1 MPHGLR
7 LATVASEQ
15 PCGHRSARGALAAR
29 RSTASK
35 GRVSKGGASKGGTS
49 RAFKAGAAINDVER
63 LLCSP
68 ALEGRL
74 DALLP
79 RSGDAWARM
88 LPDLDSFKE
97 WPEGKRR
104 TRICI
109 ATEQVMG
116 PVRNGGIGNTYG
128 ALAFMLAE
136 AGFDTT
142 VLYLRGTKVETE
154 TIEHWVDHYAERG
167 VKLVP
172 CPDYAAAEGFASNAD
187 RWLRVPY
194 NMMRYLIEHPMDVV
208 HVSEWRGTAYL
219 SLLAKRQ
226 GLAFQDTLFLVKT
239 SSPWMW
245 NRLYGSQTLERAD
258 DLVKIH
264 AERRSVEMADVVIG
278 GSLHLLRWMASQ
290 GYALPEGRCF
300 VQPNVATFDKLEPL
314 MESRALPR
322 GQRMPVDEIVFFG
335 RLEARKGLFI
345 FVQAIRRLIRKGVK
359 LPPRIT
365 FMGKPGGRMPSH
377 PDFEADEFIRDVSKS
392 WPVEVQ
398 ILSDFQ
404 QYDAVKYLLDG
415 ARLAVMPSIIENSS
429 MAVYEAAICG
439 VPCVATDVGGNSEL
453 IAPEDHA
460 AVLCKPHPVSLG
472 DKLEE
477 ALLLGG
483 MVPHPSFDN
492 HVNLDVWRR
501 FHRQL
506 GGPLRDELLERARA
520 ANAPA
525 PAKSARSAAVA
536 IYYTGDEAAL
546 DGTLTSLAQQDGALH
561 EVLVAIDA
569 EEAGARDAAAALLA
583 RHALPHRI
591 VDAYDLDAGAAFNRL
606 AEEAGSA
613 RILFLWE
620 GARLDHGALA
630 ALLDC
635 AENTQAHVL
644 NYFYRET
651 PEAKAGAKPGKLR
664 AIVMSGPTDSFLW
677 NDLVEVP
684 LMVDRA
690 AFLALGGF
698 TTDYRLL
705 GHEPEFIA
713 RAQLNGLSCQTMMR
727 EIGTIMPRSPTW
739 MQQRGYDLSA
749 SSFRLI
755 RPMLA
760 STPLGMRDL
769 LLLSRG
775 MHLRAAAGEA
785 KARGGDAGGPENV
798 LIRMMAGIAR
808 NTARRGKPGEG
819 GTTKDGGGLPSGGA
833 GPKGAAG
840 IRKAV

>member
-1 MPHGLR
+1 M
-7 LATVASEQ
+7 
-15 PCGHRSARGALAAR
+15 
-29 RSTASK
+29 
-35 GRVSKGGASKGGTS
+35 
-49 RAFKAGAAINDVER
+49 
-63 LLCSP
+63 
-68 ALEGRL
+68 

-79 RSGDAWARM
+79 RADKAWATK
-88 LPDLDSFKE
+88 LPGLETFGQ
-97 WPEGKRR
+97 WPEGERP

-128 ALAFMLAE
+128 ALAIMLAE

-142 VLYLRGTKVETE
+142 VLYLRGTKVETD
-154 TIEHWVDHYAERG
+154 TIEHWIDHYAQRG

-226 GLAFQDTLFLVKT
+226 GLAFKDTLFLVKT

-245 NRLYGSQTLERAD
+245 NRLYGSHTLERAD

-264 AERRSVEMADVVIG
+264 AERRSVEMGDVVIG

-290 GYALPEGRCF
+290 GYTLPAGRCF
-300 VQPNVATFDKLEPL
+300 VQPNVATFAKLEPL
-314 MESRALPR
+314 MHSRALPR
-322 GQRMPVDEIVFFG
+322 GQRTPIDEIVFFG

-345 FVQAIRRLIRKGVK
+345 FCQAIRRLIRKGVT
-359 LPPRIT
+359 LPERIT

-377 PDFEADEFIRDVSKS
+377 PDYDTDDFIRQVSRN

-398 ILSDFQ
+398 ILTDFQ
-404 QYDAVKYLLDG
+404 QNDAIKYLLGG

-439 VPCVATDVGGNSEL
+439 IPCVATDVGGNSEL
-453 IAPEDHA
+453 IAPDDHG

-477 ALLLGG
+477 ALSLGG
-483 MVPHPSFDN
+483 MVPRPSFDN
-492 HVNLDVWRR
+492 HANLDVWRR

-506 GGPLRDELLERARA
+506 GGPLREELLGLASA
-520 ANAPA
+520 GSAPA
-525 PAKSARSAAVA
+525 QTPAASVA
-536 IYYTGDEAAL
+536 IYYTGDRAAL
-546 DGTLTSLAQQDGALH
+546 EETLASLAQQDGGLKD
-561 EVLVAIDA
+561 VLVAVDA
-569 EEAGARDAAAALLA
+569 EEAGARDAACAALS
-583 RHALPHRI
+583 RHAFAHRV
-591 VDAYDLDAGAAFNRL
+591 VDAFDLDAGAAFNRL
-606 AEEAGSA
+606 AQESDAP

-620 GARLDHGALA
+620 GARLEPGAFA
-630 ALLDC
+630 TLLRCGDN
-635 AENTQAHVL
+635 AQAQVL
-644 NYFYRET
+644 NYLYRER
-651 PEAKAGAKPGKLR
+651 PETGGAKRGKLR
-664 AIVMSGPTDSFLW
+664 ATIISSPTDSFLW

-690 AFLALGGF
+690 AFLDLGGF
-698 TTDYRLL
+698 TTDYRVL
-705 GHEPEFIA
+705 GHESEFIA
-713 RAQLNGLSCQTMMR
+713 RAQLAGLACQTVMA
-727 EIGTIMPRSPTW
+727 ELGTIQPRSPAW
-739 MQQRGYDLSA
+739 MQQRGYDLAA

-785 KARGGDAGGPENV
+785 KARGGDAGGPENI

-808 NTARRGKPGEG
+808 NGVRRVKQDGIKDPASLPPG
-819 GTTKDGGGLPSGGA
+819 GTTPNGA
-833 GPKGAAG
+833 PGV
-840 IRKAV
+840 RDTM

>member
-1 MPHGLR
+1 M
-7 LATVASEQ
+7 S
-15 PCGHRSARGALAAR
+15 AR
-29 RSTASK
+29 RSTTSESK
-35 GRVSKGGASKGGTS
+35 AKRPAKT
-49 RAFKAGAAINDVER
+49 GAAINDVER

-68 ALEGRL
+68 VLEGRL
-74 DALLP
+74 DALQP
-79 RSGDAWARM
+79 RSGKAWTTK
-88 LPDLDSFKE
+88 LPGLDSFAH
-97 WPEGKRR
+97 WAEGTRR

-142 VLYLRGTKVETE
+142 VLYLRGNKVETE
-154 TIEHWVDHYAERG
+154 TIDYWIEHYAERG
-167 VKLVP
+167 VKLIP

-194 NMMRYLIEHPMDVV
+194 NMMRYLMLHPMDVV

-245 NRLYGSQTLERAD
+245 NRLYGSHTLERAD

-290 GYALPEGRCF
+290 GYALPKGRCF
-300 VQPNVATFDKLEPL
+300 VQPNVATFAKLEPL
-314 MESRALPR
+314 MDSRALPR
-322 GQRMPVDEIVFFG
+322 GQRMPIDEIVFFG

-345 FVQAIRRLIRKGVK
+345 FVQAIRRLIRKGVP
-359 LPPRIT
+359 LPKRIT

-377 PDFEADEFIRDVSKS
+377 PDFDTDEFIREVSRT

-398 ILSDFQ
+398 ILTDFQ
-404 QYDAVKYLLDG
+404 QYDAVKYLLGG

-439 VPCVATDVGGNSEL
+439 IPCVATDVGGNSEL

-492 HVNLDVWRR
+492 HVNLDIWRR

-506 GGPLRDELLERARA
+506 GGPLREELIAAARA
-520 ANAPA
+520 ANSPA
-525 PAKSARSAAVA
+525 DGVTATTAAVA
-536 IYYTGDEAAL
+536 IYYTGDQVAL
-546 DGTLTSLAQQDGALH
+546 DQTLASLALQEGALG

-569 EEAGARDAAAALLA
+569 EEAGAREAACAVLA
-583 RHALPHRI
+583 RYDLAHKV
-591 VDAYDLDAGAAFNRL
+591 VDAFDLDAGAASNRL
-606 AEEAGSA
+606 AEETDAA
-613 RILFLWE
+613 RMLFLWE
-620 GARLDHGALA
+620 GARLDPGALA
-630 ALLDC
+630 TLLSC
-635 AENTQAHVL
+635 ADSTQAHVL
-644 NYFYRET
+644 NYFYRERT
-651 PEAKAGAKPGKLR
+651 ESRNGPRPGKLR
-664 AIVMSGPTDSFLW
+664 AIVVSGPTDSFLW
-677 NDLVEVP
+677 NDLVELP
-684 LMVDRA
+684 LLVDRT
-690 AFLALGGF
+690 AFLGLGGF
-698 TTDYRLL
+698 STDYRQL

-713 RAQLNGLSCQTMMR
+713 RAQLGGLRCQTVMA
-727 EIGTIMPRSPTW
+727 ELGTILPRSPAW

-775 MHLRAAAGEA
+775 MHLRVAAGEA

-798 LIRMMAGIAR
+798 LIRMMAGLAR
-808 NTARRGKPGEG
+808 NSARKAKPGEG
-819 GTTKDGGGLPSGGA
+819 GNTKDASA
-833 GPKGAAG
+833 V
-840 IRKAV
+840 RKVV